1 MAEKTID
8 VKTLHGDFYVKPI
21 NFSDK
26 QRLKGIWED
35 LILEIGKEG
44 NRANEKTR
52 QMLGFAA
59 DIAFD
64 NPDKVFN
71 EFEDVDALDI
81 LNEITLE
88 YLDIPTFTPGD

>member
-35 LILEIGKEG
+35 LILEI
-44 NRANEKTR
+44 AI
-52 QMLGFAA
+52 FS
-59 DIAFD
+59 I
-64 NPDKVFN
+64 
-71 EFEDVDALDI
+71 
-81 LNEITLE
+81 
-88 YLDIPTFTPGD
+88 